1 MSVFLTAKLLK
12 VICSDKDY
20 ADLYN
25 LLAPKTYEMAYKRG
39 FVSKTNMIPCVSQSC
54 SVNLYEKIFK
64 LLLHLIEEE
73 AYWAVTKGGTGKWDS
88 NKTNT
93 TTKQI
98 QLRKNNNKSMSK
110 TPCSECMRCIWWL
123 GAPARNLTCRK

>member
-20 ADLYN
+20 ADLHN
-25 LLAPKTYEMAYKRG
+25 LLAPKTYEMAYTRG
-39 FVSKTNMIPCVSQSC
+39 FVSKTNMIPCVPQSC

-64 LLLHLIEEE
+64 LHLHLIEEE
-73 AYWAVTKGGTGKWDS
+73 AYWAVTKGGTGTWDS

-93 TTKQI
+93 TTRQI
-98 QLRKNNNKSMSK
+98 QLSKNNNKSMSK

-123 GAPARNLTCRK
+123 AAPACNLTCIK

>member
-1 MSVFLTAKLLK
+1 MINSKKTYERFPNGEIVKK

-39 FVSKTNMIPCVSQSC
+39 FVSKTNMIPCVPQSC
-54 SVNLYEKIFK
+54 SVNLYEKSFK

-73 AYWAVTKGGTGKWDS
+73 AYWAVLKVGLGRGTR
-88 NKTNT
+88 TR
-93 TTKQI
+93 QI
-98 QLRKNNNKSMSK
+98 QQQDKYN
-110 TPCSECMRCIWWL
+110 
-123 GAPARNLTCRK
+123 

>member
-39 FVSKTNMIPCVSQSC
+39 FVSETNMIPCVPQSC

-64 LLLHLIEEE
+64 LLLHLIEGE
-73 AYWAVTKGGTGKWDS
+73 AYWAVTKGGTGTWDWDVGLGRGTGTWDWDVGLEQDKYN

-93 TTKQI
+93 INQK
-98 QLRKNNNKSMSK
+98 
-110 TPCSECMRCIWWL
+110 
-123 GAPARNLTCRK
+123 